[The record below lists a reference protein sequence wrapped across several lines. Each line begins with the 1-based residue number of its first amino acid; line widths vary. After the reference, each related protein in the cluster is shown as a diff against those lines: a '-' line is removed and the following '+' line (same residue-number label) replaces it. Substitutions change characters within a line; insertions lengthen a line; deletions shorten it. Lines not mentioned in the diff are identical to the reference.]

1 MTWAVDVAQVPSL
14 AQECLHDTCV
24 AKKNKTK
31 QQQQK
36 TPPQKGLFIMW
47 SLASKT
53 GKTGVD
59 VTADRSFVYFLIETP

>member
-1 MTWAVDVAQVPSL
+1 MTPVWP
-14 AQECLHDTCV
+14 
-24 AKKNKTK
+24 KKNKTK

-59 VTADRSFVYFLIETP
+59 VTADRSFVYLLIE